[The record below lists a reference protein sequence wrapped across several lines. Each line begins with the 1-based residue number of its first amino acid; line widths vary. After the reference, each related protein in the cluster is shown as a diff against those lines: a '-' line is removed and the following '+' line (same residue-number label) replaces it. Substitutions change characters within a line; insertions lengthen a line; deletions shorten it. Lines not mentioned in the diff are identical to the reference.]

1 MKKKVHSDMV
11 GSWGR
16 SEVGSA
22 PSSNLV
28 RRWGRLVLRP
38 GRSED
43 GAQHTGFGQK
53 MGQTGLK
60 AGQVRR
66 WGTTYIVHVTTH

>member
-1 MKKKVHSDMV
+1 MV

-28 RRWGRLVLRP
+28 RRWGKTCLV
-38 GRSED
+38 
-43 GAQHTGFGQK
+43 GFGRK

-60 AGQVRR
+60 TGQVGR
-66 WGTTYIVHVTTH
+66 WGTTDILCLTTFVILEF